1 MSRNSI
7 VANSRACEEYRYLL
21 THGYAEKAAVK
32 LVGDH
37 HRLSRLERN
46 CLFRGIVD
54 PSIAATRLLKIVSPG
69 AVRGKALGVDWY
81 NVLITVETYLAG
93 GVLFL
98 ADDGITRDAAAVH
111 GSWRRSPRT
120 PPATEAL
127 LAAIARLDPG
137 RIDVYLDAPVA
148 FSGELAGELR
158 EAIGAAIPTAACE
171 VSLAASADWPLKR
184 YEGVVASSDSV
195 VLDSATAAIDLP
207 RLALGWR
214 FGFSPPPLDGPR
226 SP

>member
-7 VANSRACEEYRYLL
+7 VANSRACGEYRYLL
-21 THGYAEKAAVK
+21 THGYAEKAAIK

-54 PSIAATRLLKIVSPG
+54 PAIAATRLLKIVRPD
-69 AVRGKALGVDWY
+69 AVHGRPLGVDWY

-120 PPATEAL
+120 PPATDAL
-127 LAAIARLDPG
+127 LAAIAGLDPG
-137 RIDVYLDAPVA
+137 RIDVYLDAPIA

-158 EAIGAAIPTAACE
+158 GAIRAAIPGAACD
-171 VSLAASADWPLKR
+171 VVLAASADGPLKR
-184 YEGVVASSDSV
+184 YEGIVASSDSV
-195 VLDSATAAIDLP
+195 VLDCAVATIDLP
-207 RLALGWR
+207 RLALDRR
-214 FGFSPPPLDGPR
+214 FGFSPPPLDGPHA
-226 SP
+226 P

>member
-7 VANSRACEEYRYLL
+7 VLNSEASTEYRYLL
-21 THGYAEKAAVK
+21 THGYSDKAALK
-32 LVGDH
+32 LVGDR

-46 CLFRGIVD
+46 CLFRGTVV
-54 PSIAATRLLKIVSPG
+54 PEIAEARLRKIVAPD
-69 AVRGKALGVDWY
+69 AVRGRALGVDWY

-98 ADDGITRDAAAVH
+98 ADDGIVRDAAAVH

-120 PPATEAL
+120 AAATAAL
-127 LAAIARLDPG
+127 LAAIARLEPA

-158 EAIGAAIPTAACE
+158 VAFRAEVPTAACE
-171 VSLAASADWPLKR
+171 VALSASADWPLKR
-184 YEGVVASSDSV
+184 YEGIVASSDSV
-195 VLDSATAAIDLP
+195 VMDSASAAIDLP

>member
-1 MSRNSI
+1 M
-7 VANSRACEEYRYLL
+7 ACEEYRFLL
-21 THGYAEKAAVK
+21 AHGYAEKAALT
-32 LVGDH
+32 LVGDR

-46 CLFRGIVD
+46 CLFRGTVV
-54 PSIAATRLLKIVSPG
+54 PERAATRRRKIVAPD
-69 AVRGKALGVDWY
+69 AVRGRPLGVDWY
-81 NVLITVETYLAG
+81 NVQITVETYLAG

-111 GSWRRSPRT
+111 GSWRRSERT
-120 PPATEAL
+120 APATEAL
-127 LAAIARLDPG
+127 LAAIARLEPG

-158 EAIGAAIPTAACE
+158 EAFRGALPGAASVVA
-171 VSLAASADWPLKR
+171 LAASADWPLKR
-184 YEGVVASSDSV
+184 YGGIVASSDSV
-195 VLDSATAAIDLP
+195 VLDAAADVIDLP

-214 FGFSPPPLDGPR
+214 YGFSPPPLCGPR